1 MKIEEVKTEILKPYD
16 KNPRINDDA
25 ISKVVESIKNFGFQQ
40 PIVVDDN
47 FTVIVG
53 HTRLKAAKELNLGT
67 VPVIVASNLT
77 KEQVKAYR
85 LADNK
90 VAEFAEW
97 DMELL
102 GDELKDILSG
112 ENLFTGF
119 DDFETESILIGL
131 EDTEQG
137 LEDYVQPEEDGIKLG
152 TCPECHYKAEL
163 SRFS

>member
-1 MKIEEVKTEILKPYD
+1 MKIIECKPNDLKPYQ

-25 ISKVVESIKNFGFQQ
+25 VDKVIESIRNFGFKQ
-40 PIVVDDN
+40 PIVVDGN
-47 FTVIVG
+47 MTVVVG
-53 HTRLKAAKELNLGT
+53 HTRLKAAKYLKMDT
-67 VPVIVASNLT
+67 IPVIVAEDLT
-77 KEQVKAYR
+77 DDQIKAYR

-131 EDTEQG
+131 EGTEQS
-137 LEDYVQPEEDGIKLG
+137 LEDYEQPEEDGIKLG